1 MRIAI
6 ISDIHGNL
14 SALDSILEKIDKS
27 SVDATICLGD
37 VSASGPKPRE
47 CLSRLVSRNIPVV
60 MGNKDEIFLVEDR
73 SSQKKAEDEDM
84 QRIMEIDEW
93 CKTKLTSD
101 DLNVIRSFKDKIW
114 YELESGGF
122 LCYHGS
128 PRSNK
133 ELITSKTPDQ
143 DLDEAFSNLKGE
155 TMIGGHTH
163 IPMLRSFRN
172 LTLINPG
179 SVGQAIERTP
189 GQSIVRRAPWSEF
202 AIIAFEKTGTLTGV
216 EFARLSLDIQDM
228 KSHADESGMPHAE
241 WWATRK

>member
-1 MRIAI
+1 MRIAV

-14 SALDSILEKIDKS
+14 SALDSVLERIDKS

-60 MGNKDEIFLVEDR
+60 MGNKDEIFLVDED
-73 SSQKKAEDEDM
+73 QKKSADEDM

-93 CKTKLTSD
+93 CRTQLTTD
-101 DLNVIRSFKDKIW
+101 DLKQIRSFKDKIW
-114 YELESGGF
+114 HELESGGF

-133 ELITSKTPDQ
+133 ELITTKTPDQ
-143 DLDEAFSNLKGE
+143 DLDEAFPSNLKGE

-179 SVGQAIERTP
+179 SVGQAIERMP
-189 GQSIVRRAPWSEF
+189 GQNSVRRVPWSEF
-202 AIIAFEKTGTLTGV
+202 AILSFEKTLTGV
-216 EFARLSLDIQDM
+216 EFARLTLDIQEM
-228 KSHADESGMPHAE
+228 RTHAKESGMPHAD
-241 WWATRK
+241 WWAMRK